1 MLIVKFKDY
10 VVEIDRLNHTLIE
23 ETVKNDGKIRR
34 KYLGYFS
41 NMESVI
47 KHLII
52 NEHGKNNDVLE
63 LKEYLKH
70 YRELNEEI
78 LEDVKNAKIEYK
90 EQYIKLKN
98 RKKAGSSSE

>member
-23 ETVKNDGKIRR
+23 ETVKNDGKITR

-63 LKEYLKH
+63 LKDYLKH
-70 YRELNEEI
+70 YRELNKVI
-78 LEDVKNAKIEYK
+78 LESVKNAEIEYK
-90 EQYIKLKN
+90 EQYLRLKN
-98 RKKAGSSSE
+98 RKKVGKTSE